1 MMGSFLL
8 AWFSVALVL
17 LPLDALWLTSMKG
30 FYQRELG
37 ELLLPS
43 PRLGVA
49 AAFYML
55 FAATLAYFAV
65 LPNRDAEWTAAAFAG
80 AFLGFAVY
88 GAYDLT
94 NYATLRGFTLRV
106 MAADWVWGTALG
118 AVSAGAGWRLLR
130 AFGG

>member
-1 MMGSFLL
+1 MGSFLL

-43 PRLGVA
+43 PRLAVA
-49 AAFYML
+49 AAFYVL
-55 FAATLAYFAV
+55 FAAALAYFAV
-65 LPNRDAEWTAAAFAG
+65 LPNRDADWTVVAFAG
-80 AFLGFAVY
+80 AFLGFTAY

-106 MAADWVWGTALG
+106 MAIDWTWGTALSS
-118 AVSAGAGWRLLR
+118 VSAVAGWRLLK